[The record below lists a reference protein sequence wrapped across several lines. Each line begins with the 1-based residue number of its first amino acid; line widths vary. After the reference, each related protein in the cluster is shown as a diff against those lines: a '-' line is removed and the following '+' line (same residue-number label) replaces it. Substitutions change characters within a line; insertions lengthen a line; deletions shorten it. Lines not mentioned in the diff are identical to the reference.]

1 MKGRRIALVA
11 LLLLAGGA
19 GAWLLRS
26 GGPSAPSAGPTTASE
41 RTPETRVA
49 LLENSLRAVE
59 DGVRDAPRDRWDP
72 AYVVAVVGRNAD
84 SLQGWVRGNTA
95 WIPYRGALRGPT
107 GVLMD
112 RQGNSLDRAVLL
124 TALLAEAGH
133 EARLAHTDL
142 GARRA
147 AELLPDLVARRA
159 DFVLDEPA
167 AGGAAATSVGE
178 FAGRYELDGAG
189 IERVLGGYEAGT
201 GRLLDD
207 LAQRVP
213 AQTTRLLSS
222 IAAPDADA
230 EWLVRRDSALAAL
243 RDHWWVQVRTGEGW
257 TDLDLLDSSAPD
269 GLVPFETMSPA
280 ELAPALNHEI
290 AIRVIAERLAGGN
303 LIEERA
309 LEHTIR
315 PSELIGRPIVLQF
328 WPGMWPNRAPVA
340 EDMARTTRQLASGQE
355 SWSAALVVGNEV
367 VAGGALAASRAAPAR
382 APGFGGLGGAMAEG
396 LGGRRAAASAEHD
409 SLLTAVWIEYAVAVP
424 GRRPRVIRRAAVDLI
439 GQAARDSWTPG
450 AAVSL
455 TDEQRLTRG
464 LSLMM
469 RTEILPVVSQL
480 APDFVLHLHGRSLLT
495 NADLLRAVSRESFGS
510 DQHAA
515 DSLLRLAEPA
525 VSPLYAL
532 AVLRHDAL
540 AHAAYIDRP
549 VILTRHQHPRA
560 IGDRIALED
569 ATDIV
574 TNEVGVALTESDA
587 FVARLAQG
595 VWDTNLEA
603 LLAGSRAAAN
613 TALAYAEAGD
623 WTTIPPATRD
633 HVTTGLT
640 ADAAALMRRDLASG
654 YAVVAPA
661 APMSL
666 GGEAFAGWWRVDP
679 GTGDALG
686 IGGTGWGQSAPG
698 YGLHIAA
705 FVEMAKPFVFAYALC
720 QYIPQAANSLNI
732 LGSEFW
738 RLGITPSW
746 TTRPEEG
753 KDFEDVAV
761 ENNRKCVIEAI
772 LAGFVATAPLLRGMF
787 AREAE
792 LTAELRLGRARPGTM
807 PSIPRPPGTSPR
819 PRGYPSPQAPAA
831 SGRGPG
837 GTLPGGATPSADP
850 FGKTQPGVRPTRPGP
865 PPIRTR
871 PGPPPTPAPTPR
883 PAPSPPLSPAEA
895 RAKVQETIAARNQAS
910 RASFEATRDYVQYR
924 NNMPNPA
931 RGHAGDPANWDPKT
945 GAELEKRM
953 WEKQQEAIERIN
965 DWKTADRALRDAQA
979 AANRAQGRSGLA
991 PANQAPPA
999 PAAPQPVGNENP
1011 TVPQEAVQVPGPQ
1024 SGGALE
1030 VGSAG
1035 VSSSLVPGSD
1045 P

>member
-1 MKGRRIALVA
+1 MRGRWLALMA
-11 LLLLAGGA
+11 LLLVAGGA
-19 GAWLLRS
+19 GAWLLR
-26 GGPSAPSAGPTTASE
+26 GRGPSTPSAGPTAPSG
-41 RTPETRVA
+41 RTPEARVA
-49 LLENSLRAVE
+49 RLENSLRAVE

-72 AYVVAVVGRNAD
+72 AYVVAMVGRNAD
-84 SLQGWVRGNTA
+84 SLQGWVRDNTA
-95 WIPYRGALRGPT
+95 WIPYRGILRGPT

-124 TALLAEAGH
+124 AALLASAGH
-133 EARLAHTDL
+133 EARLARTDL
-142 GARRA
+142 GAQRA
-147 AELLPDLVARRA
+147 VELLPDLVARRA
-159 DFVLDEPA
+159 NLLLAEPVSGGSA
-167 AGGAAATSVGE
+167 AISVDE
-178 FAGRYELDGAG
+178 FADRYELDGAD

-213 AQTTRLLSS
+213 VQTSRLLSS
-222 IAAPDADA
+222 IAAPDGDA
-230 EWLVRRDSALAAL
+230 EWGARRDSALAAL
-243 RDHWWVQVRTGEGW
+243 RDHWWAQVRTGEGW
-257 TDLDLLDSSAPD
+257 ADLDLLDSNAP
-269 GLVPFETMSPA
+269 GGALVPLETVSPT

-290 AIRVIAERLAGGN
+290 AIRVIAERLAGGK
-303 LIEERA
+303 LIEERT

-315 PSELIGRPIVLQF
+315 PSELIGQPIVLQF
-328 WPGMWPNRAPVA
+328 WPDMWPNRAPVA

-367 VAGGALAASRAAPAR
+367 VAGGTLAGSGAAPTR

-396 LGGRRAAASAEHD
+396 LGGRRGTASAEHD
-409 SLLTAVWIEYAVAVP
+409 SLLTAVWIEYSVAVP
-424 GRRPRVIRRAAVDLI
+424 GRRPRVIRRAAFDLI
-439 GQAARDSWTPG
+439 GQAARDSWIPG
-450 AAVSL
+450 TAVAL
-455 TDEQRLTRG
+455 TDELRLTRG

-469 RTEILPVVSQL
+469 RTEVLPVVSRL
-480 APDFVLHLHGRSLLT
+480 ASDFVLHLHGRSLLA

-510 DQHAA
+510 DQHVA

-540 AHAAYIDRP
+540 AQAAYIDRP
-549 VILTRHQHPRA
+549 AILTRHQYPRA

-574 TNEVGVALTESDA
+574 TNEAGIALTESDA

-623 WTTIPPATRD
+623 WTTIPPTTRD
-633 HVTTGLT
+633 HLATGLT

-654 YAVVAPA
+654 YAVVAPG
-661 APMSL
+661 APISL
-666 GGEAFAGWWRVDP
+666 DGEAFSGWWRVDP
-679 GTGDALG
+679 ETGDALG
-686 IGGTGWGQSAPG
+686 IGATGWGQSAPG

-738 RLGITPSW
+738 RLGISPSW

-761 ENNRKCVIEAI
+761 ENHRMCVIEAI

-792 LTAELRLGRARPGTM
+792 VSAELRLGRARPGTM

-819 PRGYPSPQAPAA
+819 PRGYPAPQAPAA

-871 PGPPPTPAPTPR
+871 PGPPPTPAPAQR
-883 PAPSPPLSPAEA
+883 PAPPQPLSPAEA
-895 RAKVQETIAARNQAS
+895 RAKVQETIAARNEAS
-910 RASFEATRDYVQYR
+910 KASFEATRDYVQYR

-931 RGHAGDPANWDPKT
+931 RGHAGNPANWDPKT

-953 WEKQQEAIERIN
+953 WEKQGEAIERIN

-979 AANRAQGRSGLA
+979 AAARAQGRSGLA
-991 PANQAPPA
+991 QVNRAPPPA
-999 PAAPQPVGNENP
+999 PAPKPVGNENP
-1011 TVPQEAVQVPGPQ
+1011 TVPQQAVPGAP

-1030 VGSAG
+1030 AGSAG
-1035 VSSSLVPGSD
+1035 ISSSLSPGSD